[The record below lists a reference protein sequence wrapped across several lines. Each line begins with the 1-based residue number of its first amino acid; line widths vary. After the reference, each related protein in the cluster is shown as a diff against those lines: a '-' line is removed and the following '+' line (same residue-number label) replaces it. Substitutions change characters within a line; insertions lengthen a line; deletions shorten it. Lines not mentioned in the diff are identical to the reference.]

1 MSRRSFWAWGLE
13 QDEPTGQQVRE
24 AATRL
29 SQRYGVNVE
38 PVMPPRADDLRLR
51 APRIAPPSSLAA
63 ICATGDHDRAVH
75 TYGRSFRDRI
85 RAYNLQFPNP
95 PDIVAY
101 PTTEGEVTAV
111 LDWCSSSGHAA
122 IPYGGGSSTVAGFE
136 PPDGYD
142 GIVTIDLSALDKV
155 LEVDDVSRAA
165 RIQAGAYGP
174 GLEAQLRPHGFTLR
188 HYPQSFEFSSLGGWI
203 ATRSGGHY
211 ATNHTHIDDF
221 VESVR
226 MVTPTGVW
234 ESRRL
239 PGSGAGPSPDRMA
252 IGSEGIL
259 GIITEAWMR
268 IQGRPQYRASA
279 GVTYPSFMAGSE
291 AARRVV
297 QAKLWPANC
306 RLLDPGEARNAA
318 GMDGTRALL
327 ILGFESD
334 ELPQDENIRQAVA
347 IARDAGGTVD
357 EADIRISSP
366 TALGADDSS
375 GDTGRQ
381 GAVGAWRNAFL
392 GAPYQRNITTGLG
405 LVAETLETAIT
416 WDRWPAMDDMVRGA
430 LQDTRST
437 VSAAVA
443 PYPVASPM
451 SIPTARRL
459 TTLGRAWAAAVL
471 SWRCTPRS
479 SRPPPTPSWTPAAP
493 SPTTTPSVACTG
505 PGTTSSAPSPSPR
518 PCKRR
523 QARPRPQRRPEP
535 RPAGGRVTA
544 ALPARHCR
552 CHRWRLALTC
562 CRWPLT
568 RWW

>member
-13 QDEPTGQQVRE
+13 QDEPNEQQVRE
-24 AATRL
+24 AAVRL
-29 SQRYGVNVE
+29 SQRYGVAVE
-38 PVMPPRADDLRLR
+38 PVMPPRAEDLQLR
-51 APRIAPPSSLAA
+51 APRISPPSSLAA
-63 ICATGDHDRAVH
+63 ICASDDHDRAVH

-95 PDIVAY
+95 PDVVAH
-101 PTTEGEVTAV
+101 PTTEDEVTAV
-111 LDWCSSSGHAA
+111 LDWCSSNGYAA

-136 PPDGYD
+136 PPEGYD
-142 GIVTIDLSALDKV
+142 GIVTIDLSALDQV

-226 MVTPTGVW
+226 MVSPTGVW

-268 IQGRPQYRASA
+268 IQARPQYRASA
-279 GVTYPSFMAGSE
+279 GVTFPSFMAGSE
-291 AARRVV
+291 GARRVV

-306 RLLDPGEARNAA
+306 RLLDPGEAQVAA
-318 GMDGTRALL
+318 GMDGSHALL
-327 ILGFESD
+327 IIGFESSD
-334 ELPQDENIRQAVA
+334 LPQDDNIRQAVA
-347 IARDAGGTVD
+347 IARDAGGTIA
-357 EADIRISSP
+357 EEDIRISAP
-366 TALGADDSS
+366 GDRGDDSSS

-381 GAVGAWRNAFL
+381 GAVGAWRNAFI
-392 GAPYQRNITTGLG
+392 GAPYQRNITTGMG

-416 WDRWPAMDDMVRGA
+416 WERWPAMDEMVRGA
-430 LQDTRST
+430 LQETLDRVCGGGS
-437 VSAAVA
+437 VSCRFTHVYPDGPA
-443 PYPVASPM
+443 PYYTWEGMGRRGAELEMYAEIKQAASDAIM
-451 SIPTARRL
+451 AAGGTITHHHAVGRL
-459 TTLGRAWAAAVL
+459 H
-471 SWRCTPRS
+471 
-479 SRPPPTPSWTPAAP
+479 RPWYD
-493 SPTTTPSVACTG
+493 
-505 PGTTSSAPSPSPR
+505 
-518 PCKRR
+518 
-523 QARPRPQRRPEP
+523 QQRPEP
-535 RPAGGRVTA
+535 FAEVLRA
-544 ALPARHCR
+544 AKR
-552 CHRWRLALTC
+552 ALD
-562 CRWPLT
+562 PNGVLNPGLLVDV
-568 RWW
+568 

>member
-13 QDEPTGQQVRE
+13 QDEPTAAQVRE
-24 AATRL
+24 AAARL
-29 SQRYGVNVE
+29 SQRYGVEVA
-38 PVMPPRADDLRLR
+38 PQPLPRSADLRLR
-51 APRIAPPSSLAA
+51 PPRISPPASLAA
-63 ICATGDHDRAVH
+63 ICVADDHDRAVH

-95 PDIVAY
+95 PDIVAH
-101 PTTEGEVTAV
+101 PATEAEVTAV
-111 LDWCSSSGHAA
+111 LDWCSSSGYAA

-136 PPDGYD
+136 PPEGYD
-142 GIVTIDLSALDKV
+142 GVVTIDLSALDKV
-155 LEVDDVSRAA
+155 LEVDGVSRAA

-226 MVTPTGVW
+226 MVTPSGVW

-268 IQGRPQYRASA
+268 IQARPQYRASA
-279 GVTYPSFMAGSE
+279 GVTYSGFAAGAE
-291 AARRVV
+291 AARRIV

-306 RLLDPGEARNAA
+306 RLLDPGEAAAAA
-318 GMDGTRALL
+318 GMDGRRALL
-327 ILGFESD
+327 ILGFESH
-334 ELPQDENIRQAVA
+334 ELPQDEFIRHAVA
-347 IARDAGGTVD
+347 IARDAGGSIE

-366 TALGADDSS
+366 AVRDEAAS
-375 GDTGRQ
+375 GGETGRQ

-392 GAPYQRNITTGLG
+392 GAPYQRNVTTGLG

-416 WDRWPAMDDMVRGA
+416 WERWPAMDEMVRGA
-430 LQDTRST
+430 LQETLNRVCGGGT
-437 VSAAVA
+437 VSCRFTHVYPDGPA
-443 PYPVASPM
+443 PYYTWEGM
-451 SIPTARRL
+451 GRRGAEL
-459 TTLGRAWAAAVL
+459 ELYAEIKAAASEAILAAGGTITHHHAVGRL
-471 SWRCTPRS
+471 H
-479 SRPPPTPSWTPAAP
+479 RPWYD
-493 SPTTTPSVACTG
+493 
-505 PGTTSSAPSPSPR
+505 
-518 PCKRR
+518 R
-523 QARPRPQRRPEP
+523 Q
-535 RPAGGRVTA
+535 RPAPFAEALRA
-544 ALPARHCR
+544 AKR
-552 CHRWRLALTC
+552 ALD
-562 CRWPLT
+562 PNGVLNPGLLVDV
-568 RWW
+568 

>member
-13 QDEPTGQQVRE
+13 QDEPTEQQVRE
-24 AATRL
+24 AAARL
-29 SQRYGVNVE
+29 SQRYGVNVD
-38 PVMPPRADDLRLR
+38 PVMPPRAENLSLR
-51 APRIAPPSSLAA
+51 APRISPPASLAA
-63 ICATGDHDRAVH
+63 ICATDDHDRAVH

-95 PDIVAY
+95 PDVVAH
-101 PTTEGEVTAV
+101 PTTEDEVTAV
-111 LDWCSSSGHAA
+111 LDWCSSNGHAA

-136 PPDGYD
+136 PPEGYD
-142 GIVTIDLSALDKV
+142 GIVTIDLSALDQV
-155 LEVDDVSRAA
+155 LEVDDVSRSA

-226 MVTPTGVW
+226 MVTPNGVW

-279 GVTYPSFMAGSE
+279 GVTFSTFMAGSE
-291 AARRVV
+291 GARRVV
-297 QAKLWPANC
+297 QTKLWPANC
-306 RLLDPGEARNAA
+306 RLLDPGEAATAA

-334 ELPQDENIRQAVA
+334 QLPQDDNIRQAVA
-347 IARDAGGTVD
+347 IARDAGGSID

-366 TALGADDSS
+366 SDRGDDSS
-375 GDTGRQ
+375 ASDTGRQ

-416 WDRWPAMDDMVRGA
+416 WDRWPAMDEMVRGA
-430 LQDTRST
+430 LQETLDRVCGGGS
-437 VSAAVA
+437 VSCRFTHVYPDGPA
-443 PYPVASPM
+443 PYYTWEGMGRRGAELEMYAEVKEAASDAIM
-451 SIPTARRL
+451 AAGGTITHHHAVGRL
-459 TTLGRAWAAAVL
+459 H
-471 SWRCTPRS
+471 
-479 SRPPPTPSWTPAAP
+479 RPWYD
-493 SPTTTPSVACTG
+493 
-505 PGTTSSAPSPSPR
+505 
-518 PCKRR
+518 
-523 QARPRPQRRPEP
+523 QQRPELFAEAL
-535 RPAGGRVTA
+535 RA
-544 ALPARHCR
+544 AKR
-552 CHRWRLALTC
+552 ALD
-562 CRWPLT
+562 PNGVLNPGLLIDVD
-568 RWW
+568 

>member
-13 QDEPTGQQVRE
+13 QDEPTEQQARE
-24 AATRL
+24 AAVRL

-38 PVMPPRADDLRLR
+38 PVMPPRSEDLQLR
-51 APRIAPPSSLAA
+51 APRIAPPASLTA
-63 ICATGDHDRAVH
+63 ICATDDHDRAVH

-95 PDIVAY
+95 PDIIAY
-101 PTTEGEVTAV
+101 PTTEDEVTAV
-111 LDWCSSSGHAA
+111 LDWCSSSGYAA

-136 PPDGYD
+136 PPEGYD
-142 GIVTIDLSALDKV
+142 GIVTIDLSALDQV

-226 MVTPTGVW
+226 MVTPSGIW

-279 GVTYPSFMAGSE
+279 GVAYPSLAAGAE
-291 AARRVV
+291 AARLVV

-306 RLLDPGEARNAA
+306 RLLDPGEAAAAA
-318 GMDGTRALL
+318 GMDGSRALL

-334 ELPQDENIRQAVA
+334 HLPQDDNIRQAVA
-347 IARDAGGTVD
+347 IAREAGGTID

-366 TALGADDSS
+366 DTRSEESS
-375 GDTGRQ
+375 GGDTGRQ

-392 GAPYQRNITTGLG
+392 GAPYQRNITTGMG

-416 WDRWPAMDDMVRGA
+416 WDRWPAMDEMVRGA
-430 LQDTRST
+430 LQETLDRVCGGGS
-437 VSAAVA
+437 VSCRFTHVYPDGPA
-443 PYPVASPM
+443 PYYTWEGMGRRGAELEMYAEVKQAASDAIM
-451 SIPTARRL
+451 AAGGTITHHHAVGRL
-459 TTLGRAWAAAVL
+459 H
-471 SWRCTPRS
+471 
-479 SRPPPTPSWTPAAP
+479 RPWYD
-493 SPTTTPSVACTG
+493 
-505 PGTTSSAPSPSPR
+505 
-518 PCKRR
+518 
-523 QARPRPQRRPEP
+523 QQRPELFAEAL
-535 RPAGGRVTA
+535 RA
-544 ALPARHCR
+544 AKR
-552 CHRWRLALTC
+552 ALD
-562 CRWPLT
+562 PNGVLNPGLLVDV
-568 RWW
+568 

>member
-13 QDEPTGQQVRE
+13 QDEPTEEQIRE
-24 AATRL
+24 AAARL
-29 SQRYGVNVE
+29 SQRYGVQVDA
-38 PVMPPRADDLRLR
+38 VRPPRPDDLRLR
-51 APRIAPPSSLAA
+51 APRISPPASLAS
-63 ICATGDHDRAVH
+63 ICATDDHDRAVH

-95 PDIVAY
+95 PDVVAH
-101 PTTEGEVTAV
+101 PATEDEVTAV
-111 LDWCSSSGHAA
+111 LEWCSSNGYAA

-174 GLEAQLRPHGFTLR
+174 GLEAQLRLHGFTLR

-226 MVTPTGVW
+226 MVSPTGVW

-279 GVTYPSFMAGSE
+279 GVTFPSFMAGSE
-291 AARRVV
+291 GARRVV

-306 RLLDPGEARNAA
+306 RLLDPGEAAAAA
-318 GMDGTRALL
+318 GMDGSRALL
-327 ILGFESD
+327 IIGFESD
-334 ELPQDENIRQAVA
+334 QLPQDENIRQAVV
-347 IARDAGGTVD
+347 IARDAGGTIA
-357 EADIRISSP
+357 EEDIRISAPGDRDGES
-366 TALGADDSS
+366 AG

-381 GAVGAWRNAFL
+381 GAVGAWRNAFI

-416 WDRWPAMDDMVRGA
+416 WDRWPAMDEMVRGA
-430 LQDTRST
+430 LQETLDRVCGGGS
-437 VSAAVA
+437 VSCRFTHVYPDGPA
-443 PYPVASPM
+443 PYYTWEGMGRRGAELEMYAEIKQAASDAIM
-451 SIPTARRL
+451 AAGGTITHHHAVGRL
-459 TTLGRAWAAAVL
+459 H
-471 SWRCTPRS
+471 
-479 SRPPPTPSWTPAAP
+479 RPWYD
-493 SPTTTPSVACTG
+493 
-505 PGTTSSAPSPSPR
+505 
-518 PCKRR
+518 
-523 QARPRPQRRPEP
+523 QQRPEP
-535 RPAGGRVTA
+535 FAEVLRA
-544 ALPARHCR
+544 AKRTLDPNGV
-552 CHRWRLALTC
+552 LNPGL
-562 CRWPLT
+562 LVDV
-568 RWW
+568 

>member
-13 QDEPTGQQVRE
+13 QDEPTEQQARE
-24 AATRL
+24 AAGRL

-38 PVMPPRADDLRLR
+38 PVMPPRSEDLQLR
-51 APRIAPPSSLAA
+51 APRIAPPASLTA
-63 ICATGDHDRAVH
+63 ICATDDHDRAVH

-95 PDIVAY
+95 PDIIAY
-101 PTTEGEVTAV
+101 PTTEDEVTAV
-111 LDWCSSSGHAA
+111 LDWCSSSGYAA

-136 PPDGYD
+136 PPEGYD
-142 GIVTIDLSALDKV
+142 GIVTIDLSALDQV

-226 MVTPTGVW
+226 MVTPSGIW

-279 GVTYPSFMAGSE
+279 GVTYPSLAAGAE
-291 AARRVV
+291 AARLVV

-306 RLLDPGEARNAA
+306 RLLDPGEAAAAA
-318 GMDGTRALL
+318 GMDGSRALL

-334 ELPQDENIRQAVA
+334 HLPQDDNIRQAVA
-347 IARDAGGTVD
+347 IAREAGGTID

-366 TALGADDSS
+366 DTRREESS
-375 GDTGRQ
+375 GGDTGRQ

-392 GAPYQRNITTGLG
+392 GAPYQRNITTGMG

-416 WDRWPAMDDMVRGA
+416 WDRWPAMDEMVRGA
-430 LQDTRST
+430 LQETLDRVCGGGS
-437 VSAAVA
+437 VSCRFTHVYPDGPA
-443 PYPVASPM
+443 PYYTWEGMGRRGAELEMYAEVKQAASDAIM
-451 SIPTARRL
+451 AAGGTITHHHAVGRL
-459 TTLGRAWAAAVL
+459 H
-471 SWRCTPRS
+471 
-479 SRPPPTPSWTPAAP
+479 RPWYD
-493 SPTTTPSVACTG
+493 
-505 PGTTSSAPSPSPR
+505 
-518 PCKRR
+518 
-523 QARPRPQRRPEP
+523 QQRPELFAEAL
-535 RPAGGRVTA
+535 RA
-544 ALPARHCR
+544 AKR
-552 CHRWRLALTC
+552 ALD
-562 CRWPLT
+562 PNGVLNPGLLVDV
-568 RWW
+568 

>member
-13 QDEPTGQQVRE
+13 QDEPTEQQVRE
-24 AATRL
+24 AAARL
-29 SQRYGVNVE
+29 SQRYSVEVE
-38 PVMPPRADDLRLR
+38 PAMPPRLEDLCLR
-51 APRIAPPSSLAA
+51 SPRITPPASLAA
-63 ICATGDHDRAVH
+63 ICATDDHGRAVH

-95 PDIVAY
+95 PDVVAH
-101 PTTEGEVTAV
+101 PTNEDEVTAV

-142 GIVTIDLSALDKV
+142 GIVTIDLSALDRV
-155 LEVDDVSRAA
+155 LEVDDVSRSA

-226 MVTPTGVW
+226 MITPTGVW

-268 IQGRPQYRASA
+268 IQARPLYRASA
-279 GVTYPSFMAGSE
+279 GVTYPSLMAGSE

-306 RLLDPGEARNAA
+306 RLLDPGEARAAA
-318 GMDGTRALL
+318 GMDGSLALL
-327 ILGFESD
+327 ILGFESN

-347 IARDAGGTVD
+347 IARDSGGYID
-357 EADIRISSP
+357 EAEIRISSP
-366 TALGADDSS
+366 DTRGNESPAS
-375 GDTGRQ
+375 DTGRQ

-416 WDRWPAMDDMVRGA
+416 WERWPAMDEMVRGA
-430 LQDTRST
+430 LQESLNRVCGGGS
-437 VSAAVA
+437 VSCRFTHVYPDGPA
-443 PYPVASPM
+443 PYYTWEGMGRRGAELEMYAEIKQAASDAIM
-451 SIPTARRL
+451 AAGGTITHHHAVGRL
-459 TTLGRAWAAAVL
+459 HRPWYDQQRPELFAAALRAAKRALDPNGVL
-471 SWRCTPRS
+471 N
-479 SRPPPTPSWTPAAP
+479 
-493 SPTTTPSVACTG
+493 
-505 PGTTSSAPSPSPR
+505 PGLLVDA
-518 PCKRR
+518 
-523 QARPRPQRRPEP
+523 
-535 RPAGGRVTA
+535 
-544 ALPARHCR
+544 
-552 CHRWRLALTC
+552 
-562 CRWPLT
+562 
-568 RWW
+568 

>member
-13 QDEPTGQQVRE
+13 QDEPTEQQARE
-24 AATRL
+24 AAVRL

-38 PVMPPRADDLRLR
+38 PVMPPRSEDLQLR
-51 APRIAPPSSLAA
+51 APRIAPPASLTA
-63 ICATGDHDRAVH
+63 ICATDDHDRAVH

-95 PDIVAY
+95 PDIIAY
-101 PTTEGEVTAV
+101 PTTEDEVTAV
-111 LDWCSSSGHAA
+111 LDWCSSSGYAA

-136 PPDGYD
+136 PPEGYD
-142 GIVTIDLSALDKV
+142 GIVTIDLSALDQV

-226 MVTPTGVW
+226 MVTPSGIW

-279 GVTYPSFMAGSE
+279 GVTYPSLAAGAE
-291 AARRVV
+291 AARLVV

-306 RLLDPGEARNAA
+306 RLLDPGEAAAAA
-318 GMDGTRALL
+318 GMDGSRALL

-334 ELPQDENIRQAVA
+334 HLPQDDNIRQAVA
-347 IARDAGGTVD
+347 IAREAGGTID

-366 TALGADDSS
+366 DTRSEESS
-375 GDTGRQ
+375 GGDTGRQ

-392 GAPYQRNITTGLG
+392 GAPYQRNITTGMG

-416 WDRWPAMDDMVRGA
+416 WDRWPAMDEMVRGA
-430 LQDTRST
+430 LQETLDRVCGGGS
-437 VSAAVA
+437 VSCRFTHVYPDGPA
-443 PYPVASPM
+443 PYYTWEGMGRRGAELEMYAEVKQAASDAIM
-451 SIPTARRL
+451 AAGGTITHHHAVGRL
-459 TTLGRAWAAAVL
+459 H
-471 SWRCTPRS
+471 
-479 SRPPPTPSWTPAAP
+479 RPWYD
-493 SPTTTPSVACTG
+493 
-505 PGTTSSAPSPSPR
+505 
-518 PCKRR
+518 
-523 QARPRPQRRPEP
+523 QQRPELFAEAL
-535 RPAGGRVTA
+535 RA
-544 ALPARHCR
+544 AKR
-552 CHRWRLALTC
+552 ALD
-562 CRWPLT
+562 PNGVLNPGLLVDV
-568 RWW
+568 

>member
-13 QDEPTGQQVRE
+13 QDEPTEQQVRE
-24 AATRL
+24 AAARL
-29 SQRYGVNVE
+29 SQRYSVEVE
-38 PVMPPRADDLRLR
+38 PAMPPRLEDLCLR
-51 APRIAPPSSLAA
+51 PPRITPPASLAA
-63 ICATGDHDRAVH
+63 ICATDDHGRAVH

-95 PDIVAY
+95 PDVVAH
-101 PTTEGEVTAV
+101 PTNEDEVTAV

-142 GIVTIDLSALDKV
+142 GIVTIDLSALDRV
-155 LEVDDVSRAA
+155 LEVDDVSRSA

-226 MVTPTGVW
+226 MITPTGVW

-268 IQGRPQYRASA
+268 IQARPLYRASA
-279 GVTYPSFMAGSE
+279 GVTYPSLMAGSE

-306 RLLDPGEARNAA
+306 RLLDPGEARAAA

-334 ELPQDENIRQAVA
+334 QLPQDENIRQAVA
-347 IARDAGGTVD
+347 IARDSGGYID
-357 EADIRISSP
+357 EAEIRISSP
-366 TALGADDSS
+366 DTRGDESS
-375 GDTGRQ
+375 GERYGTPGRGGCLAQ
-381 GAVGAWRNAFL
+381 RLPRRTVPAKHHHRPWPGRRDAGDGHHL
-392 GAPYQRNITTGLG
+392 GPLASHGRDGPRR
-405 LVAETLETAIT
+405 VAGNPRPRLRRRFGVLSLHPRLP
-416 WDRWPAMDDMVRGA
+416 RWPGA
-430 LQDTRST
+430 R
-437 VSAAVA
+437 
-443 PYPVASPM
+443 
-451 SIPTARRL
+451 
-459 TTLGRAWAAAVL
+459 TTLGRAWAGAAR
-471 SWRCTPRS
+471 SWRCMPRS
-479 SRPPPTPSWTPAAP
+479 SRLLPMPSWPPVAP
-493 SPTTTPSVACTG
+493 SPTTTPWDGCTAR
-505 PGTTSSAPSPSPR
+505 GTTSSDRNSSPR
-518 PCKRR
+518 PC
-523 QARPRPQRRPEP
+523 EP
-535 RPAGGRVTA
+535 PSAPSTPTA
-544 ALPARHCR
+544 S
-552 CHRWRLALTC
+552 
-562 CRWPLT
+562 
-568 RWW
+568 

>member
-13 QDEPTGQQVRE
+13 RDEPGAEQVRE
-24 AATRL
+24 AAARL
-29 SQRYGVNVE
+29 SRRYGVEVA
-38 PVMPPRADDLRLR
+38 PVVPPRSADLRLR
-51 APRIAPPSSLAA
+51 PPRIRPPASLAA
-63 ICATGDHDRAVH
+63 ICATDDHDRAAH

-95 PDIVAY
+95 PDIVAR
-101 PTTEGEVTAV
+101 PTTEAEVTAV
-111 LDWCSSSGHAA
+111 LDWCSSSGYAA
-122 IPYGGGSSTVAGFE
+122 IPYGGGSSTVGGFE

-155 LEVDDVSRAA
+155 LEVDGVSRAA

-226 MVTPTGVW
+226 MVTPSGLW

-268 IQGRPQYRASA
+268 IQARPQYRASA
-279 GVTYPSFMAGSE
+279 GVTYASFAAGAE
-291 AARRVV
+291 AARRIV

-306 RLLDPGEARNAA
+306 RLLDEGEAAAAA
-318 GMDGTRALL
+318 GMDGSRALL
-327 ILGFESD
+327 IIGFESG
-334 ELPQDENIRQAVA
+334 ELPQDEFIRHAVA
-347 IARDAGGTVD
+347 IARDAGGSV
-357 EADIRISSP
+357 EESDIRISAPAARSDV
-366 TALGADDSS
+366 AAGGDAD
-375 GDTGRQ
+375 GGTGRQ

-392 GAPYQRNITTGLG
+392 GAPYQRNATTGLG

-416 WDRWPAMDDMVRGA
+416 WERWPAMDDMVRGA
-430 LQDTRST
+430 LQDTLNRVCGGGT
-437 VSAAVA
+437 VSCRFTHVYPDGPA
-443 PYPVASPM
+443 PYYTWEGM
-451 SIPTARRL
+451 GRRGAEL
-459 TTLGRAWAAAVL
+459 EMYEEIKAAASDAIMAAGGTITHHHAVGRL
-471 SWRCTPRS
+471 H
-479 SRPPPTPSWTPAAP
+479 RPWYD
-493 SPTTTPSVACTG
+493 
-505 PGTTSSAPSPSPR
+505 
-518 PCKRR
+518 R
-523 QARPRPQRRPEP
+523 QRPELFAEAL
-535 RPAGGRVTA
+535 RA
-544 ALPARHCR
+544 AKR
-552 CHRWRLALTC
+552 ALD
-562 CRWPLT
+562 PNGVLNPGLLVDV
-568 RWW
+568 

>member
-13 QDEPTGQQVRE
+13 QDEPTEQQIRE
-24 AATRL
+24 AAGRL
-29 SQRYGVNVE
+29 SQRYGVDVE
-38 PVMPPRADDLRLR
+38 PVSPPRAEDLRLR
-51 APRIAPPSSLAA
+51 APRISPPASLAA

-95 PDIVAY
+95 PDVVVY
-101 PTTEGEVTAV
+101 PTTEEEVTAA
-111 LDWCSSSGHAA
+111 LDWCSSNGYAA

-136 PPDGYD
+136 PPEGYD
-142 GIVTIDLSALDKV
+142 GIVTIDLSALDQV
-155 LEVDDVSRAA
+155 LEVDGVSRAA

-268 IQGRPQYRASA
+268 IQARPQYRASA
-279 GVTYPSFMAGSE
+279 GVTFSSFMAGSE
-291 AARRVV
+291 AARRVA

-306 RLLDPGEARNAA
+306 RLLDPGEAAAAA
-318 GMDGTRALL
+318 GMDGSRALL
-327 ILGFESD
+327 ILGFESN
-334 ELPQDENIRQAVA
+334 ELPQDDNIRQAVA
-347 IARDAGGTVD
+347 IAIDAGGIID
-357 EADIRISSP
+357 EADIRVSSP
-366 TALGADDSS
+366 GARPDGES
-375 GDTGRQ
+375 GGETGRQ

-416 WDRWPAMDDMVRGA
+416 WERWPAMDEMVRGA
-430 LQDTRST
+430 LQDALDRVCGGGS
-437 VSAAVA
+437 VSCRFTHVYPDGPA
-443 PYPVASPM
+443 PYYTWEGMGRRGAELEMYAEIKQAASDAIM
-451 SIPTARRL
+451 AAGGTITHHHAVGRL
-459 TTLGRAWAAAVL
+459 H
-471 SWRCTPRS
+471 
-479 SRPPPTPSWTPAAP
+479 RPWYD
-493 SPTTTPSVACTG
+493 
-505 PGTTSSAPSPSPR
+505 
-518 PCKRR
+518 
-523 QARPRPQRRPEP
+523 QQRPELFAEAL
-535 RPAGGRVTA
+535 RA
-544 ALPARHCR
+544 AKR
-552 CHRWRLALTC
+552 ALD
-562 CRWPLT
+562 PNGVLNPGLLVDV
-568 RWW
+568 

>member
-13 QDEPTGQQVRE
+13 QDEPTAAQVRE
-24 AATRL
+24 AAARL
-29 SQRYGVNVE
+29 SQRYGVEVA
-38 PVMPPRADDLRLR
+38 PPPLPRSADLRLR
-51 APRIAPPSSLAA
+51 PPRISPPASLAA
-63 ICATGDHDRAVH
+63 ICVADDHDRAVH

-95 PDIVAY
+95 PDIVAH
-101 PTTEGEVTAV
+101 PATEAEVTAV

-136 PPDGYD
+136 PPEGYD
-142 GIVTIDLSALDKV
+142 GIVTIDLSALDRV
-155 LEVDDVSRAA
+155 LEVDGVSRAA

-226 MVTPTGVW
+226 MVTPSGVW

-268 IQGRPQYRASA
+268 IQARPQYRASA
-279 GVTYPSFMAGSE
+279 GVTYPSFAAGAE
-291 AARRVV
+291 AARRIV

-306 RLLDPGEARNAA
+306 RLLDPGEAAAAA
-318 GMDGTRALL
+318 GMDGRRALL
-327 ILGFESD
+327 ILGFESH
-334 ELPQDENIRQAVA
+334 ELPQDEFIRHAVA
-347 IARDAGGTVD
+347 IARDAGGSIE

-366 TALGADDSS
+366 AVRDEATS
-375 GDTGRQ
+375 GGETGRQ

-392 GAPYQRNITTGLG
+392 GAPYQRNVTTGLG

-416 WDRWPAMDDMVRGA
+416 WERWPAMDEMVRGA
-430 LQDTRST
+430 LQEALNRVCGGGT
-437 VSAAVA
+437 VSCRFTHVYPDGPA
-443 PYPVASPM
+443 PYYTWEGMGRRGAELELYAEIKASA
-451 SIPTARRL
+451 SDAILAAGGTITHHHAVGRL
-459 TTLGRAWAAAVL
+459 H
-471 SWRCTPRS
+471 
-479 SRPPPTPSWTPAAP
+479 RPWYD
-493 SPTTTPSVACTG
+493 
-505 PGTTSSAPSPSPR
+505 
-518 PCKRR
+518 R
-523 QARPRPQRRPEP
+523 QRPEP
-535 RPAGGRVTA
+535 FAEALRA
-544 ALPARHCR
+544 AKR
-552 CHRWRLALTC
+552 ALD
-562 CRWPLT
+562 PNGVLNPGLLVDM
-568 RWW
+568 